1 VRLAVVGAT
10 GLVGEALLDLLP
22 AAALPLEKI
31 HALASAASVGRRVA
45 HGDRHLNVADLEA
58 FDFGNAS
65 HVVFAVPRAVAA
77 THVPRATAAGCAVI
91 DASTAWSADV
101 AGPLFAAGTPG
112 GSYSGLTD
120 AAVVSLPAPHAVVV
134 AEALAALQAFGRM
147 RFVSL
152 VGMRAASD
160 RGRAGIAAL
169 ARETADLLNAR
180 PRQGSPFAQQLA
192 FNLIPG
198 AGPADAGGTL
208 ADETVVARQL
218 ARLIDAPGLP
228 IDVTLIEAP
237 VFYGAACVLRV
248 GFADAVSVE
257 QARAALA
264 ATPGVTLADPD
275 EEGLY
280 ATPVAHSAGSEGLF
294 VSRLRALP
302 TGNGLVLWTLAD
314 NVRHG
319 IAGNALRAL
328 AALVSGGA

>member
-77 THVPRATAAGCAVI
+77 RHLPRATAAGCAVI
-91 DASTAWSADV
+91 DASTVWSADV

-112 GSYSGLTD
+112 GSFSGPTD

-134 AEALAALQAFGRM
+134 AEALAALQAVGRPL
-147 RFVSL
+147 FLGL

-160 RGRAGIAAL
+160 RGRTGIAAL

-180 PRQGSPFAQQLA
+180 PRQPTPFAQQLA

-198 AGPADAGGTL
+198 TGTADAGGAL
-208 ADETVVARQL
+208 ADETAVARQL
-218 ARLIDAPGLP
+218 ARLLDAPDLP

-248 GFADAVSVE
+248 GYAGPVSVE

-264 ATPGVTLADPD
+264 ATPDVTLADPD
-275 EEGLY
+275 AEGLY
-280 ATPVAHSAGSEGLF
+280 ATPVAHSAGGGGLF

-302 TGNGLVLWTLAD
+302 GGNGLVLWALAD
-314 NVRHG
+314 NIRHG

-328 AALVSGGA
+328 DALVQGGR